1 LKRQKSEARYSQTSQ
16 FNKPAIEEQI
26 KQDLR
31 SVSKIKIEQWK
42 HKALEDTEYFKAAV
56 KIGLTSE
63 KPYCWRCSW
72 IISKVVAENPAY
84 IDPYIEKII
93 HTLEKFRFDSQ
104 IGGFLKALTYARE
117 INEELLGIL
126 TDYCIK
132 IIYDTQRPSHN
143 KYYAIQLLLRIA
155 KKYPGLSREFSLV
168 IEENMPYFEKAYLK
182 KFGREAIKTFFR
194 I

>member
-1 LKRQKSEARYSQTSQ
+1 MMDFQINQLENTE
-16 FNKPAIEEQI
+16 IEEQI
-26 KQDLR
+26 KRDLK

-42 HKALEDTEYFKAAV
+42 NQALGDTDYFKAAV

-72 IISKVVAENPAY
+72 IISKVVAENPSR
-84 IDPYIEKII
+84 IDPYIGKII
-93 HTLEKFRFDSQ
+93 FSLEKFKFDSQ
-104 IGGFLKALTYARE
+104 IGGFLKTLTYVRE
-117 INEELLGIL
+117 IEEDYLGIL
-126 TDYCIK
+126 TNYCIK

-155 KKYPGLSREFSLV
+155 KKYPELSREFSLV